1 MKCKVQLRM
10 IPSLPSD
17 IAKISAPLVVFSG
30 DSSLGVYLADRFF
43 RDGSEHYNIEFL
55 DSKNGS
61 TAISLKAEGEGR
73 VAADY
78 EGSVVQ
84 EALALQPAICIF
96 CVSVDANK
104 LATDRENWLSS
115 VTRRLQSV
123 EACYA
128 ANTTQFLSVF
138 VCSGS
143 RSAPNLEVLREDSL
157 TREWLLSSC
166 FTSSLNSILD
176 NNSLSYLFYEEELIG
191 SSFQWHKGNEEGS
204 APCLPRVLQPTTR
217 DAGFGHED
225 VPDRNPSWYCHV
237 SHLME

>member
-61 TAISLKAEGEGR
+61 TAISLKAEEKDESQRIMKG
-73 VAADY
+73 AWY
-78 EGSVVQ
+78 KKHSHY
-84 EALALQPAICIF
+84 QPAICIF

-157 TREWLLSSC
+157 TREWLFLPH

-191 SSFQWHKGNEEGS
+191 SSFSGIKEMKKEVHR
-204 APCLPRVLQPTTR
+204 AC
-217 DAGFGHED
+217 HEYYSRRLEMLD
-225 VPDRNPSWYCHV
+225 SDMRMFQTEIPPGTVMCV
-237 SHLME
+237 A